1 MVTSTHSDTKSFGIV
16 QSTLSFLSSL
26 GPIPPCKHPL
36 SAMLDRC
43 EKLEGKAWHP
53 PYTRLPSMFNV
64 FLGLASLTIDLFAKH
79 VVLGPELVGM
89 IVLPAPANDRNENL
103 ETVAKRML

>member
-1 MVTSTHSDTKSFGIV
+1 
-16 QSTLSFLSSL
+16 
-26 GPIPPCKHPL
+26 
-36 SAMLDRC
+36 
-43 EKLEGKAWHP
+43 
-53 PYTRLPSMFNV
+53 MFNV

-103 ETVAKRML
+103 KLWQNVCSDQAMKRYFISILLYSLRAGTAQ